1 MQHLYRLDDIRL
13 ERPSVV
19 TIGVFDGIHRGHQAL
34 IRRLVKDAHAA
45 GRLAVAI
52 TFFPHPD
59 ILLRGLQGRYY
70 LHTPQEKAELL
81 GELGIDAVLT
91 LAFNDEL
98 RHVRAADF
106 VDALVDRL
114 QLASLWV
121 GADFAMGYQREGN
134 VDFLRAQ
141 GLAKGFDIE
150 VVELVLVDGEV
161 ISSTA
166 IRQALEAGQVEQARD
181 WLGRGYSVT
190 GEIIHG
196 EKRGRSIGIPTANV
210 SVWSE
215 KVIPANGVYAGWAT
229 LGDERFMAMTNVGV
243 RPTFDG
249 QGVTVEAHLLDFNRE
264 IYGETMTVS
273 FETRLREEKRFN
285 GIQELI
291 AQIHADFEAGRAY
304 LASTL

>member
-1 MQHLYRLDDIRL
+1 MQHLYQLDDVRL

-34 IRRLVKDAHAA
+34 IRQLVSDAHEI

-70 LHTPQEKAELL
+70 LHTPQEKADLL
-81 GELGIDAVLT
+81 GELGIDTVLT
-91 LAFNDEL
+91 LAFNDAL

-106 VDALVDRL
+106 VDAMVDRL
-114 QLASLWV
+114 KLASLWV

-134 VDFLRAQ
+134 VDFLRTQ
-141 GLAKGFDIE
+141 GAARGFDIK
-150 VVELVLVDGEV
+150 VVDLVLVDGEV

-166 IRQALEAGQVEQARD
+166 IRQALEAGQVEQAAN

-210 SVWSE
+210 SVWPE

-229 LGDERFMAMTNVGV
+229 VGGERFMAMTNVGV

-249 QGVTVEAHLLDFNRE
+249 QGVTVEAHLLDFDRD
-264 IYGETMTVS
+264 IYGQTMTVS
-273 FETRLREEKRFN
+273 FEKRLREEKRFN
-285 GIQELI
+285 GITELI
-291 AQIHADFEAGRAY
+291 AQIHADIEAGREY
-304 LASTL
+304 LSRQG

>member
-264 IYGETMTVS
+264 IYGETLTVS
-273 FETRLREEKRFN
+273 FETQLREEKRFN

>member
-1 MQHLYRLDDIRL
+1 MQHQYRLEDVRL

-34 IRRLVKDAHAA
+34 IRELVSEAHAA

-59 ILLRGLQGRYY
+59 ILLRGLEGRYY
-70 LHTPQEKAELL
+70 LHTPQEKADLL
-81 GELGIDAVLT
+81 GELGIDTVLT
-91 LAFNDEL
+91 LAFNDDL

-106 VDALVDRL
+106 VDSLVDRL
-114 QLASLWV
+114 KLAQLWV

-134 VDFLRAQ
+134 VAFLSAQ
-141 GLAKGFDIE
+141 GAEKGFDIR
-150 VVELVLVDGEV
+150 VVDLVLVDGEA

-166 IRQALEAGQVEQARD
+166 IRQALEAGEVEQAAN

-229 LGDERFMAMTNVGV
+229 VGGERFMAMTNIGV

-249 QGVTVEAHLLDFNRE
+249 QGVTVEAHLLDFDRD
-264 IYGETMTVS
+264 IYGQTMTVT
-273 FETRLREEKRFN
+273 FEKRLRAEKRFN

-291 AQIHADFEAGRAY
+291 AQIHADIEAGRAA
-304 LASTL
+304 LAADL

>member
-264 IYGETMTVS
+264 IYGETLTVS

-291 AQIHADFEAGRAY
+291 AQIHADIEAGRAY

>member
-1 MQHLYRLDDIRL
+1 MQHLYQLDDVRL

-34 IRRLVKDAHAA
+34 IRQLVSNAHNA

-81 GELGIDAVLT
+81 GELGIDTVLT

-114 QLASLWV
+114 KLASLWV

-134 VDFLRAQ
+134 VAFLQAQ
-141 GLAKGFDIE
+141 GAAKGFE
-150 VVELVLVDGEV
+150 VKVVDLVLVDGEV

-166 IRQALEAGQVEQARD
+166 IRQALEAGQVEQAAN
-181 WLGRGYSVT
+181 WLGRGYTVT
-190 GEIIHG
+190 GEVIHG

-215 KVIPANGVYAGWAT
+215 KVIPANGVYAGWAWV
-229 LGDERFMAMTNVGV
+229 GGERFMAMTNVGV

-249 QGVTVEAHLLDFNRE
+249 QGITVEAHLLDFDRD
-264 IYGETMTVS
+264 IYGQTMTVS

-291 AQIHADFEAGRAY
+291 AQIHADIDAGREF
-304 LASTL
+304 LSRRE

>member
-1 MQHLYRLDDIRL
+1 MQHLYRLEDVRL

-34 IRRLVKDAHAA
+34 IRQLVSEAHAA

-59 ILLRGLQGRYY
+59 ILLRGLEGRYY
-70 LHTPQEKAELL
+70 LHTPQEKADLL
-81 GELGIDAVLT
+81 GELGIDTVLT

-98 RHVRAADF
+98 RHVRAAEF
-106 VDALVDRL
+106 VDSLVERL
-114 QLASLWV
+114 KLAQLWV

-134 VDFLRAQ
+134 VAFLTGQ
-141 GLAKGFDIE
+141 GSQKGFDIR
-150 VVELVLVDGEV
+150 VVDLVLVDGEV

-166 IRQALEAGQVEQARD
+166 IRQALEAGEVEQAAN

-210 SVWSE
+210 AVWSE

-229 LGDERFMAMTNVGV
+229 VGDERFMAMTNIGV

-249 QGVTVEAHLLDFNRE
+249 QGVTVEAHLLDFNRD
-264 IYGETMTVS
+264 IYGQTMTLT
-273 FETRLREEKRFN
+273 FEKRLRSEKRFN

-291 AQIHADFEAGRAY
+291 AQIHADIDAGRAA
-304 LASTL
+304 LSANL

>member
-1 MQHLYRLDDIRL
+1 MQHLYHLDDVRL

-19 TIGVFDGIHRGHQAL
+19 TIGVFDGIHRGHQTL
-34 IRRLVKDAHAA
+34 IRQLVSDAHAA

-59 ILLRGLQGRYY
+59 ILLRGLKGRYY

-81 GELGIDAVLT
+81 GELGIDTVLT
-91 LAFNDEL
+91 LAFNDDL

-106 VDALVDRL
+106 VDSLVDRL
-114 QLASLWV
+114 RLASLWV
-121 GADFAMGYQREGN
+121 GADFALGYQREGN

-141 GLAKGFDIE
+141 GAAKGFE
-150 VVELVLVDGEV
+150 VDVIDLVLVDGEI

-166 IRQALEAGQVEQARD
+166 IRQALESGQVEQAAA
-181 WLGRGYSVT
+181 WLGRGYTVT
-190 GEIIHG
+190 GEVIHG

-215 KVIPANGVYAGWAT
+215 KVIPANGVYGGWAT
-229 LGDERFMAMTNVGV
+229 VGGERYMAMTNIGV

-249 QGVTVEAHLLDFNRE
+249 QGVTVEAHLLDFNRD
-264 IYGETMTVS
+264 IYGQTMTVS

-285 GIQELI
+285 GIEQLI
-291 AQIHADFEAGRAY
+291 AQIYADIDAGRAF
-304 LASTL
+304 LSGQG